1 MQAPPPKVVYLL
13 GADDYEEADVPADA
27 FVIYQVWGSSDQLC
41 SSVCK
46 LALTVT

>member
-27 FVIYQVWGSSDQLC
+27 FVIYQVSFDTICGPCMGSP
-41 SSVCK
+41 
-46 LALTVT
+46 

>member
-27 FVIYQVWGSSDQLC
+27 FVIYQV
-41 SSVCK
+41 SVAASYDTK
-46 LALTVT
+46 LICQHAVILA